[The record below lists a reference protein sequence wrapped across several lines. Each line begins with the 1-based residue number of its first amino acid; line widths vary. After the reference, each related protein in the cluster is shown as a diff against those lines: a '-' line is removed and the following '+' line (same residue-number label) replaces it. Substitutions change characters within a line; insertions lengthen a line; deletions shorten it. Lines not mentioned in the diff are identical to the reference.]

1 MRGRNCISKEMR
13 DDPAPNTTTRY
24 SNAQVEFKRVS
35 RRMDRVPV
43 APSTR
48 QQSYICCRENTK
60 VMGAV
65 RQLIIIHKRI
75 HTGLRL
81 PRPCPRERPGPLRR
95 GNGSRGGS
103 GRARESRGDPHTR
116 SEAEVEDAHPSSPKI
131 SPAESGASPQPGWS
145 YYHSPPSGDRRW
157 DHGACPITGS

>member
-1 MRGRNCISKEMR
+1 MSGLNFTNKEMR

-43 APSTR
+43 APGTR
-48 QQSYICCRENTK
+48 QESYICCKQNT
-60 VMGAV
+60 
-65 RQLIIIHKRI
+65 
-75 HTGLRL
+75 RL
-81 PRPCPRERPGPLRR
+81 WGQCASE
-95 GNGSRGGS
+95 SS
-103 GRARESRGDPHTR
+103 STRESTRAYAYPGHAPERDPAR
-116 SEAEVEDAHPSSPKI
+116 SEEGTAHAAAAAGHESPVGTPTPAQRLR
-131 SPAESGASPQPGWS
+131 SRTRTHPVRRQGPAESEARPQPGWS